1 MIELCRV
8 AYAPLTTEGVI
19 INSIGLSLASLSLVI
34 VYIATRWQ
42 FKRQPLPE
50 DELLLADQLA
60 E

>member
-1 MIELCRV
+1 LTAEGILINCTGV
-8 AYAPLTTEGVI
+8 AV
-19 INSIGLSLASLSLVI
+19 ASLSLLI

-42 FKRQPLPE
+42 YKRQPLPE